1 MPHGIRP
8 YKITHIIL
16 ITMASIRTVRKSR
29 LLLES
34 LLLGSFLYVP
44 LRTCGCVCVGS
55 SSVLLSVWVILFF
68 VSLSPPTLFN
78 YIRSLSVFYPF
89 TQFLS
94 LWLCLYVSLSPS
106 LSVCLSLYIYLFIYM
121 CIYMSLFCL
130 YVSLCLS
137 LPLSLSLCLCLP
149 RFVSHNF
156 TPASNHL
163 SHTVTFVLLGSFC
176 STHSADKI
184 QSNNFIINR
193 HVSCKAYCS
202 VRARSV
208 QTANLIVTHIPAQSY
223 II

>member
-1 MPHGIRP
+1 MPDLTCLMCRVSWHSLRSARVGKCPALGSARRQRWRERNRQVPHGIRP

-130 YVSLCLS
+130 YVSLCL
-137 LPLSLSLCLCLP
+137 
-149 RFVSHNF
+149 
-156 TPASNHL
+156 
-163 SHTVTFVLLGSFC
+163 
-176 STHSADKI
+176 
-184 QSNNFIINR
+184 
-193 HVSCKAYCS
+193 
-202 VRARSV
+202 
-208 QTANLIVTHIPAQSY
+208 
-223 II
+223 